1 VRQALVVLW
10 EASDRICGKRLQLL
24 IPVLLDAM
32 ARHGH
37 LRPDHEVQ
45 AQLLCMSAATIDRAL
60 QLTRLTGKGKRRRP
74 GMGAVL
80 VRKLVTVRTFN
91 DWGDPKPGYFEADL
105 VQHCGGRSE
114 GSFVH
119 SFVLTDIASAGLNAW
134 R

>member
-1 VRQALVVLW
+1 MNGQAIDPLELSVLSH
-10 EASDRICGKRLQLL
+10 A
-24 IPVLLDAM
+24 VAM
-32 ARHGH
+32 IA
-37 LRPDHEVQ
+37 EE
-45 AQLLCMSAATIDRAL
+45 
-60 QLTRLTGKGKRRRP
+60 
-74 GMGAVL
+74 MGAVL